1 MRKVLLR
8 WKFSSLRG
16 IKEIDALMDICDRI
30 EVLGH
35 LSLGPDGVT
44 QLTEVKL
51 KEGRELAEISDLSS
65 FAVLE
70 KHEENNEGILASIH
84 CTHSLAAAAIELSNI
99 YVYPPYAI
107 DSVNGLEL
115 SIYGLSDSISSFLTQ
130 LRMVMPPDSISVQMF
145 KNTQTSE
152 YDFLTKKQMEVL
164 ELAVNR
170 GYYDEGAD
178 ITLKELADEMDIARS
193 TIGEHLKRAESEVL
207 KRAVGEF
214 PPIR

>member
-99 YVYPPYAI
+99 YVYPNI
-107 DSVNGLEL
+107 CVSQNGWVV
-115 SIYGLSDSISSFLTQ
+115 SAVAGD
-130 LRMVMPPDSISVQMF
+130 
-145 KNTQTSE
+145 
-152 YDFLTKKQMEVL
+152 DF
-164 ELAVNR
+164 
-170 GYYDEGAD
+170 
-178 ITLKELADEMDIARS
+178 
-193 TIGEHLKRAESEVL
+193 
-207 KRAVGEF
+207 
-214 PPIR
+214 